1 MHFNS
6 ILPDTFPIVTEIP
19 STVENQTNQG
29 TSQTLGNGLDTGGF
43 FIWNHVSW
51 KAEMHRLN
59 LNWKKMY
66 STKG

>member
-43 FIWNHVSW
+43 FI
-51 KAEMHRLN
+51 
-59 LNWKKMY
+59 
-66 STKG
+66 

>member
-29 TSQTLGNGLDTGGF
+29 MSQTIDWTLVDFL
-43 FIWNHVSW
+43 FIIML
-51 KAEMHRLN
+51 AE
-59 LNWKKMY
+59 KVKC
-66 STKG
+66 TD